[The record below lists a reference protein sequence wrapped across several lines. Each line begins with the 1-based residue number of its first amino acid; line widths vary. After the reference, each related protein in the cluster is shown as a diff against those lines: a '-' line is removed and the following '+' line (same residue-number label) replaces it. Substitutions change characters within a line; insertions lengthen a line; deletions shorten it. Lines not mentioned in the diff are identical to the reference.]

1 MSRHSSSTFYL
12 IFVTKAIF
20 GQKKS
25 RSFRQLNYN
34 KKGAGKP
41 QKNAKNV
48 IWHKYEMKPF
58 FFTVK
63 KWKNSSKEKNL
74 FRRLSRFFCMSVYG
88 SDQNCY
94 CIFQKRNTFLRK
106 GFLPISR
113 NTWEKIAGLFIKCSL
128 PETSRPFILV
138 KWKMVQHCI
147 RATAALYYYHD
158 TTIYYLVLLSLTNME
173 FWWRLPSFSSKRP
186 NRFHTWADTLLP
198 SGYNYVSLTL
208 SPPKPNRESQS
219 FLPPTPTFACTWR
232 IHWCI
237 PCKTFCHWISF
248 YWLRLWEHWDR
259 ILWVRLIW
267 PHGSD
272 LPHASYHYKTGHPRS
287 AKNYV
292 FTGSFSSCFTVFENH
307 PKCRSWVFQF

>member
-12 IFVTKAIF
+12 IFVTKANF

-25 RSFRQLNYN
+25 RSFRQLSHN

-147 RATAALYYYHD
+147 RAAALYYYHD

-248 YWLRLWEHWDR
+248 YWLRLWGHLGR
-259 ILWVRLIW
+259 IPEVRLIW

-307 PKCRSWVFQF
+307 PKCHSWVFQF